1 MVSVTDTDE
10 PKVEGKDDNKTVPS
24 SVNFDL
30 EKNKIDEAIIA
41 ERIQTFQQIEDEDS
55 SGTVECDLTFQIV
68 FRDTGCGISEEN
80 QKILFHNFAKLE
92 ESKEKNKAGVGLGLS
107 ICREII
113 LSQGGSI
120 DIKSEV
126 GKGTDFIVNMKAKCL
141 VDKKR
146 IREAK
151 NRMESL
157 GYYATSE
164 YTESSNNG
172 SEEDPC
178 TSSKNSSFSG
188 FGKEDRK
195 VSSNLFGSLVS
206 LQDKN
211 SMKLHMDYQP
221 HPESDLSRQLSTI

>member
-1 MVSVTDTDE
+1 M
-10 PKVEGKDDNKTVPS
+10 
-24 SVNFDL
+24 
-30 EKNKIDEAIIA
+30 
-41 ERIQTFQQIEDEDS
+41 
-55 SGTVECDLTFQIV
+55 
-68 FRDTGCGISEEN
+68 
-80 QKILFHNFAKLE
+80 
-92 ESKEKNKAGVGLGLS
+92 S

-120 DIKSEV
+120 NIKSEV

-188 FGKEDRK
+188 FGKEERK

-211 SMKLHMDYQP
+211 SMKLRMDY
-221 HPESDLSRQLSTI
+221 